1 MHVSLQ
7 LHKQTALQ
15 CRVSLAMDTNE
26 CDEAAQALKA
36 YLHSAVSP
44 DTLTRRHLQRT
55 PSKGQVSQAH
65 LTNEQ
70 YAAAAQL
77 YAVEV

>member
-44 DTLTRRHLQRT
+44 DTLQRT

-65 LTNEQ
+65 LTNKQ